1 MSLSGRL
8 DELKKKHETLS
19 ALVEQT
25 QRAPGSDDLQIAA
38 MKKEKLKLKEEISR
52 LSG

>member
-19 ALVEQT
+19 ALVEET
-25 QRAPGSDDLQIAA
+25 ERAPGSDHLEVAA
-38 MKKEKLKLKEEISR
+38 MKRQKLKIKEEISR
-52 LSG
+52 LTG